1 MNRGPPRRAVM
12 VLGVPV
18 MLAGITMAG
27 LVIGLTGAGW
37 RDALCVGALALPLL
51 LFLFHVLRRESPRSS
66 ANPKARP

>member
-1 MNRGPPRRAVM
+1 MNRVPPRLAFM
-12 VLGVPV
+12 VVSVPV
-18 MLAGITMAG
+18 LLAVITIAG

-51 LFLFHVLRRESPRSS
+51 LFLFHVLLRRSPRSS